1 MCLPGTANSKP
12 AALDFMVAAYAC
24 NSECSIDDGHACRLR
39 VFLQP
44 AENAICAHVGP
55 YGQYA
60 YWWPQPKPQ
69 ALKPPEGSALHPHVF
84 DTWSRGVSSGNCT
97 CKI

>member
-1 MCLPGTANSKP
+1 MSGQEASLDLTSRYMCSPGTANSKP
-12 AALDFMVAAYAC
+12 AALDFMMASYEC
-24 NSECSIDDGHACRLR
+24 NSECSTDGGHAYRLR

-44 AENAICAHVGP
+44 AKNAICAHVGP

-69 ALKPPEGSALHPHVF
+69 ALKRSAPA
-84 DTWSRGVSSGNCT
+84 R
-97 CKI
+97 I